1 MCGTC
6 IVPLCIDIV
15 DGNPNSSC
23 FAKWHTCKD
32 LVKENQVL
40 NGELRE
46 KRTMK
51 KQRTSATVVVGG
63 GSDGGDND
71 GSKVT
76 MKEEVVDKENLA
88 CSGEDVVV
96 LDAGMMAE
104 ERVATIAKAS
114 AVFDTM
120 A

>member
-23 FAKWHTCKD
+23 FAKWHTCAD

-51 KQRTSATVVVGG
+51 KQRTSATAGG
-63 GSDGGDND
+63 GGADND
-71 GSKVT
+71 GRKVT
-76 MKEEVVDKENLA
+76 MKGEVDKGNLPS
-88 CSGEDVVV
+88 SGEDVVD
-96 LDAGMMAE
+96 LDAAMMAE
-104 ERVATIAKAS
+104 ERVAT
-114 AVFDTM
+114 M
-120 A
+120 AL